1 MRRSFAEDGKPQE
14 IFEIVDPKKRLYTKK
29 EYYENGNIK
38 SEGSMHFSPAAL
50 DYQKNG
56 TWKEYDESGKMKEEN
71 WVNGE
76 RIKN

>member
-1 MRRSFAEDGKPQE
+1 
-14 IFEIVDPKKRLYTKK
+14 
-29 EYYENGNIK
+29 
-38 SEGSMHFSPAAL
+38 MHFSPAAL